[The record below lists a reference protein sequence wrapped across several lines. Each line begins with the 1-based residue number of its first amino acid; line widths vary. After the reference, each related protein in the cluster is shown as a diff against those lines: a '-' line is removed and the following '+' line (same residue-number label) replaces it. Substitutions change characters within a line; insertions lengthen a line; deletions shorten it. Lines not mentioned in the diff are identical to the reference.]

1 MTEFREGRI
10 EDLEE
15 LYRFYE
21 EVCAFQSRDQYGPSW
36 TIGIY
41 PSREGLAEHLQHHE
55 MYLLIEEGR
64 IASAMVLSDREDP
77 EYLDACFPSH
87 ALADEVMVLHL
98 FAVHPQFRGRHLS
111 EFMLREMILLAEQKK
126 KKAIHLDVL
135 EGNDRAE
142 CLYEKMGFQI
152 AEKRK
157 VVYEDIGEQTAI
169 LMEYQ
174 LSESVLPE

>member
-1 MTEFREGRI
+1 
-10 EDLEE
+10 
-15 LYRFYE
+15 
-21 EVCAFQSRDQYGPSW
+21 
-36 TIGIY
+36 
-41 PSREGLAEHLQHHE
+41 
-55 MYLLIEEGR
+55 
-64 IASAMVLSDREDP
+64 
-77 EYLDACFPSH
+77 
-87 ALADEVMVLHL
+87 
-98 FAVHPQFRGRHLS
+98 
-111 EFMLREMILLAEQKK
+111 MLREMILLAEQKK

-142 CLYEKMGFQI
+142 WLYEKMGFQI